1 MLGNTYDG
9 QICSAARALEIVGE
23 RWSLLILRNAIF
35 GGMSRF
41 SDFKRSLGISPNVL
55 AKRLETFVQE
65 GIMTNSKGPDSSGH
79 LEYQLTDKGL
89 GIMPVII
96 ALREWGDRWE
106 APEGPPALLEHK
118 GCGGRI
124 VQRLH
129 CKACESTPKM
139 KEVVAKPT
147 KAIAIYQLKTARKIS
162 TNGKRIQSRRNNLQS
177 HSSFVTCALWLH
189 FQQSVPQKEDIH
201 GSRSSF

>member
-1 MLGNTYDG
+1 LLGNTYEG

-35 GGMSRF
+35 GGITRF
-41 SDFKRSLGISPNVL
+41 SDFQRSLDISPNVL
-55 AKRLETFVQE
+55 AKRLENFVQE

-79 LEYQLTDKGL
+79 LEYRLTEKGL

-96 ALREWGDRWE
+96 ALREWGDQWE
-106 APEGPPALLEHK
+106 APEGPPAVLEHK

-129 CKACESTPKM
+129 CNACGSIPKKKDVLAKA
-139 KEVVAKPT
+139 T
-147 KAIAIYQLKTARKIS
+147 KAMAIYQQKLK
-162 TNGKRIQSRRNNLQS
+162 GK
-177 HSSFVTCALWLH
+177 
-189 FQQSVPQKEDIH
+189 
-201 GSRSSF
+201 